1 MNTDKYKLMSI
12 ILYLIKALL
21 IFSIFKYIG
30 KDKLSSSEAGMI
42 TLVIMFMIVIC
53 DLFYKS
59 NVEEQKCECDETFIP
74 SFNIPVSK
82 PYEYEHFTPG
92 EETISSELKKML
104 LTNPTPTPTSTT
116 TFTSTPIPIPILTP
130 STEQPRME
138 QPRMEQPRMEQ
149 PRMEQPRMEQP
160 RMEQP
165 RMEQPRMEQ
174 PRMEQP
180 RMEQPRMEQPRVEH
194 PTHEIITQESN
205 YLTDEYLDTGHIVYP
220 EKISKPLVEI
230 NINKN
235 RITEEETE
243 IKKINSSPLLFSKTK
258 PIVTMED
265 NSEMESEY
273 MQKSIRRKTK
283 KPKKYMEE
291 EMVSK
296 QNNKQN
302 FFSPYATVENNYI
315 INDVESTDY
324 NHLPIPDDYDTNL
337 YEYGYSFLPPEKWY
351 PQPPN
356 PPVCVTSKRCSVCP
370 SLSQG
375 TPIDV
380 KEWNTSRKITAP
392 INIDSRNFD

>member
-30 KDKLSSSEAGMI
+30 KDKLTSCEAGMI
-42 TLVIMFMIVIC
+42 TTVIMFMIIIC

-59 NVEEQKCECDETFIP
+59 NVKEQKCECDEQFLP
-74 SFNIPVSK
+74 SLNIPISK
-82 PYEYEHFTPG
+82 PYNYENFTP
-92 EETISSELKKML
+92 EESISSEIKKMF
-104 LTNPTPTPTSTT
+104 NPTPTIFPI
-116 TFTSTPIPIPILTP
+116 STPTMEQQPRM
-130 STEQPRME
+130 EQPHME

-149 PRMEQPRMEQP
+149 PRMEHPHMEQP

-165 RMEQPRMEQ
+165 HMEQTHSTHQILTEESKYSTNDNVNVEQ
-174 PRMEQP
+174 KPSNEEHIFTEQK
-180 RMEQPRMEQPRVEH
+180 V
-194 PTHEIITQESN
+194 
-205 YLTDEYLDTGHIVYP
+205 
-220 EKISKPLVEI
+220 SKPTVEI

-235 RITEEETE
+235 RIEEETDV
-243 IKKINSSPLLFSKTK
+243 KKQIVNPSLYSKTK
-258 PIVTMED
+258 PNITTEEE
-265 NSEMESEY
+265 SETESEY
-273 MQKSIRRKTK
+273 IQKIKKRIK

-291 EMVSK
+291 EMESK
-296 QNNKQN
+296 YNKKQK
-302 FFSPYATVENNYI
+302 FFSPYASVENNYI
-315 INDVESTDY
+315 MNDVESTDY

-392 INIDSRNFD
+392 INIDNKNFD